1 MMIAGTVIPLSMNS
15 SQVSDIFLQNTE
27 STLCEMQLINLYHTP
42 NLINVVVIVVVLPV
56 PDIPLTSTSL
66 NLYTLD
72 VMLVI

>member
-1 MMIAGTVIPLSMNS
+1 MMIAGTILPLSVNS
-15 SQVSDIFLQNTE
+15 SQVSDIFLQKTE
-27 STLCEMQLINLYHTP
+27 STLCEMQFINLYHTP
-42 NLINVVVIVVVLPV
+42 NLINVVVIVVVFPV